1 MWGGYGLA
9 GLVGRYFALQSVEVQ
24 MVQMVQLVQKSGM
37 LLFLFRV
44 PEITVKKV
52 GFLNSMITAMI
63 TWISQGRP

>member
-9 GLVGRYFALQSVEVQ
+9 GLVGRYVSLQSVE
-24 MVQMVQLVQKSGM
+24 VQMVQLVQKSGM

-63 TWISQGRP
+63 TRISQGRP